1 MSTMVAD
8 LEAPGGDEEDERA
21 QNEMAALD
29 VAEEAEGSEAP
40 EQSAPSAA
48 APVVDKES
56 VLFWT
61 GPWEDA
67 VVSDATGGK
76 R

>member
-1 MSTMVAD
+1 MTF
-8 LEAPGGDEEDERA
+8 R
-21 QNEMAALD
+21 
-29 VAEEAEGSEAP
+29 
-40 EQSAPSAA
+40 SAITFRS
-48 APVVDKES
+48 APVVDKEP

-76 R
+76 RSMGKGIPG